1 MFSVFFLF
9 SLQTMDHE
17 EQEGV
22 TTLLEQLEKQMEGE
36 EGKEEEREEEG
47 TPSLSASSVAREEEE
62 ETAVEEGAELSD
74 LEEELGTEE
83 EIRLLHEQD
92 RLLEQVCYFV
102 HDMMNQNILNVQ
114 S

>member
-17 EQEGV
+17 EQGGV

-62 ETAVEEGAELSD
+62 TAVEEGAELSD

-92 RLLEQVCYFV
+92 RLLEQVCCFV

>member
-62 ETAVEEGAELSD
+62 TAVEEGAELSD

-102 HDMMNQNILNVQ
+102 HEMMNQNILNVQ

>member
-17 EQEGV
+17 EQGGV

-47 TPSLSASSVAREEEE
+47 TPSLSASSVAGEEEE
-62 ETAVEEGAELSD
+62 KAVEEGAELSD

-102 HDMMNQNILNVQ
+102 HEMMNQNILNVQ

>member
-92 RLLEQVCYFV
+92 RLMEQVCYFV
-102 HDMMNQNILNVQ
+102 HEMMNQNILNVQ